1 MPAAKFITFEG
12 GEGAGKS
19 TQIRL
24 FAEALK
30 NAGIPCAVTR
40 EPGGTPEAEAIR
52 GLLVSGEPGKMD
64 AMTELLLHYAAR
76 RDHVVQ
82 SIQPKLAEGT
92 WVVSDR
98 FSDST
103 LAYQGY
109 GHKLGE
115 KIVKELHRIVL
126 DKFLPQL
133 TFILDIEVAE
143 GIRRAES
150 RGTTEN
156 RYEKMGQDFHE
167 RLRDGFLSIAAAE
180 PKRCVVVNAA
190 RSVAEVHTDIICHAN
205 ERLKLKLLPIGLS

>member
-19 TQIRL
+19 TQIRM
-24 FAEALK
+24 FAEALRK
-30 NAGIPCAVTR
+30 AGVECAVTR

-76 RDHVVQ
+76 RDHVTK

-103 LAYQGY
+103 LAYQGH

-115 KIVKELHRIVL
+115 EVVKKLHKIVLG
-126 DKFLPQL
+126 KFLPHL
-133 TFILDIEVAE
+133 TFILDIEVAD

-150 RGTTEN
+150 RGAAEN
-156 RYEKMGQDFHE
+156 RYEKMGHDFHE
-167 RLRDGFLSIAAAE
+167 RLRDGFLAIAAAE

-190 RSVAEVHTDIICHAN
+190 RSMAEVHTDIIRHTN
-205 ERLKLKLLPIGLS
+205 ERLKLKLAPVG

>member
-24 FAEALK
+24 LAEALK
-30 NAGIPCAVTR
+30 NAGIPCAMTR

-52 GLLVSGEPGKMD
+52 GLLVSGEPSKMD

-76 RDHVVQ
+76 RDHVTK

-103 LAYQGY
+103 LAYQGH

-115 KIVKELHRIVL
+115 EVVKKLHKMVL
-126 DKFLPQL
+126 GKFLPHL
-133 TFILDIEVAE
+133 TFVLDIEVAD
-143 GIRRAES
+143 GIRRAEG
-150 RGTTEN
+150 RGAAEN
-156 RYEKMGQDFHE
+156 RYEKMGHDFHE
-167 RLRDGFLSIAAAE
+167 RLRDGFLAIAAAE

-190 RSVAEVHTDIICHAN
+190 RSVAEVHTDIIRHAN
-205 ERLKLKLLPIGLS
+205 ERLKLKLIPAALP